1 MKERTEVR
9 GSRVCR
15 ELSKERMEG
24 RGEHV
29 CGEVYNSG
37 VESEVEVGGRELV
50 RGWCGCKVYR
60 VRKSEEG
67 ARSGGRGEFGRGEV
81 RLRYL

>member
-37 VESEVEVGGRELV
+37 VE
-50 RGWCGCKVYR
+50 R
-60 VRKSEEG
+60 VRWRLEG
-67 ARSGGRGEFGRGEV
+67 EGW
-81 RLRYL
+81 